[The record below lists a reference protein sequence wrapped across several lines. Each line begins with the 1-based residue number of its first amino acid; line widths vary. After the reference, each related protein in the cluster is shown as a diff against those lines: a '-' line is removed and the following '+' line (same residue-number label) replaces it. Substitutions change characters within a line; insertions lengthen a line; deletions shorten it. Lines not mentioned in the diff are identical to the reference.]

1 MFYNNWVSPPLMNAD
16 KSEATYSLRLRTCE
30 PMASK
35 ENDGQKEN
43 IGWTTS
49 DIATRLNEKITSLPE
64 DDPSREQSLVILGAH
79 YQLEFQTTRSIDY
92 LSRGLEICQL
102 RHAIANS
109 TYRGENL
116 HSWAWTLERRFELTG
131 SKTDLDDASIKCRE
145 ALEIMPLNDPQRTP
159 CLIILGRIEKFRFD
173 MTGLASD
180 LMTAIAANEAAF
192 AMVAED
198 HPDRPICLNMLS
210 IVILERGKR
219 TGSLEDL
226 DRAVC
231 LCQSAWD
238 STRDKGYKINR
249 LADFAM
255 ALATRSEITRKKD
268 DLDEGIRL
276 METAKPTTPDSR
288 IYLLCRLG
296 NCYHQRFDYGE
307 DINDLY
313 AAITTMEG
321 VIDAFPDGN
330 DRSGLLSNL
339 GSAFERL
346 YIRFGSIEDLQRAI
360 LAHEAAVRGIANN
373 SLQKSARLN
382 HLSNALQVRAYFTTS
397 IQDLDKAISAAEEA
411 VGLIQDVFGHVDPV
425 NTLSLAH
432 YHRFQ
437 FTHSTS
443 DLDRAIDSLNSI
455 IRALPM
461 EHPAY
466 ATLNENL
473 GIILLSR
480 FEQTGSMEDF
490 DISIATIRGIEN
502 SRLSR
507 AVRLGNLGLAYN
519 LRFQRTRQIDDWN
532 LAVEA
537 YSKAAETDGAPPS
550 NRVSYARKAA
560 ALLSLY
566 DTERAK
572 DFLKLAVELVPS
584 ANPITLSQPSQQH
597 IMSQFPNTA
606 SSAAALIIECGE
618 APYEA
623 LRLLE
628 IGRGVAF
635 GSQLDIRSDITDLEE
650 RNMTIASRFNDIRDQ
665 LDVFADMASVA
676 MLGNASIVA
685 RRHTLWPEY
694 QKILS
699 EIRRLN
705 GFENFL
711 LGPLESELRKVAKKG
726 TIVVLNESVRCD
738 ALIVTETDI
747 YCLPLPNLKH
757 DELERKANA
766 FTRALRELRIS
777 TYSSTSRLVRQVLE
791 WLWDVAVNLV
801 LDYLGI
807 NERPDKNQEWP
818 RVWWITT
825 GLLNMFPIHAAG
837 YHKQGCTKNTLDRVI
852 SSYTPTIKALQ
863 HARERAWKAA
873 NINAPKV
880 VVTAMPTTPSLRDLP
895 CVNLEVKEIER
906 LLPQFVKKI
915 LDRPTK
921 QEALREL
928 DGCQIAHFA
937 CHGQSNFR
945 DPSQSCLILTDGP
958 LTVANLISLKL
969 SQCQLAFLS
978 ACHTVDNQANNL
990 LDEGLHLGGA
1000 CQLAG
1005 FPHVIGTL
1013 WQVQDS
1019 YAATIVRNVYEGM
1032 SAGES
1037 VDFASSAEFLHHA
1050 VRSLREESRHVQGMS
1065 KQTENDPLIW
1075 APYMHM
1081 GA

>member
-676 MLGNASIVA
+676 MLESSSDCSGDPSRA
-685 RRHTLWPEY
+685 RRSRASDRVSPTDTRFSRPDHADSLRRARGARILGVPKEGPMEPRAYAPFSRPRARASPCQPFPRTPRSRLTLTARP
-694 QKILS
+694 
-699 EIRRLN
+699 RRLPFTPRAN
-705 GFENFL
+705 SDRSSTRSTSTG
-711 LGPLESELRKVAKKG
+711 SRG
-726 TIVVLNESVRCD
+726 TR
-738 ALIVTETDI
+738 
-747 YCLPLPNLKH
+747 
-757 DELERKANA
+757 
-766 FTRALRELRIS
+766 RIS
-777 TYSSTSRLVRQVLE
+777 FKSSIRVFVTVCHGQLFGVRRHDRLHDWADDQQQQPSRGRISSTSAQ
-791 WLWDVAVNLV
+791 
-801 LDYLGI
+801 
-807 NERPDKNQEWP
+807 
-818 RVWWITT
+818 
-825 GLLNMFPIHAAG
+825 
-837 YHKQGCTKNTLDRVI
+837 
-852 SSYTPTIKALQ
+852 
-863 HARERAWKAA
+863 
-873 NINAPKV
+873 
-880 VVTAMPTTPSLRDLP
+880 RDLP
-895 CVNLEVKEIER
+895 RSEHRSDRSSPVPPTGPFHRPQAGTTPVQR
-906 LLPQFVKKI
+906 LP
-915 LDRPTK
+915 RP
-921 QEALREL
+921 RR
-928 DGCQIAHFA
+928 G
-937 CHGQSNFR
+937 HGR
-945 DPSQSCLILTDGP
+945 
-958 LTVANLISLKL
+958 A
-969 SQCQLAFLS
+969 
-978 ACHTVDNQANNL
+978 
-990 LDEGLHLGGA
+990 
-1000 CQLAG
+1000 
-1005 FPHVIGTL
+1005 
-1013 WQVQDS
+1013 
-1019 YAATIVRNVYEGM
+1019 R
-1032 SAGES
+1032 
-1037 VDFASSAEFLHHA
+1037 
-1050 VRSLREESRHVQGMS
+1050 RSF
-1065 KQTENDPLIW
+1065 
-1075 APYMHM
+1075 
-1081 GA
+1081 